1 VTAKAAAIRILLVDD
16 DEGDVLLMREGLK
29 AVESPHAL
37 ELAWDGDEALVRL
50 RKKPTPDLIIL
61 DLNLPKRNGREVF
74 AQVKADPALAGIPL
88 VVLTTSTSDQDLLK
102 GHDAR
107 RCAYLTKPMRLQ
119 GYVALARRIERF
131 WLEAGAKTA

>member
-1 VTAKAAAIRILLVDD
+1 MTAKAAAIRILLVDD

-88 VVLTTSTSDQDLLK
+88 VVLTT
-102 GHDAR
+102 
-107 RCAYLTKPMRLQ
+107 
-119 GYVALARRIERF
+119 
-131 WLEAGAKTA
+131 